1 MDFIN
6 TATILGVAFN
16 QYQNLGLFTID
27 HDILHSGSGITTFLI
42 AHTAF
47 TCRYAPKY
55 ALVHTYWHDRTN
67 FVIIYGV

>member
-55 ALVHTYWHDRTN
+55 ALVVYLA
-67 FVIIYGV
+67 